1 MGKTKSWALGQRPA
15 GLMRGGPL
23 KIGVIGV
30 GVMGSNHA
38 RVLSEMAGVTLVG
51 VVDPDRTQREL
62 VGRNLGCVVFAD
74 LVALIESGF
83 EAGALPATTHLHP
96 DRA

>member
-1 MGKTKSWALGQRPA
+1 MGKTELWALGQGPA
-15 GLMRGGPL
+15 GLVRGGPL

-62 VGRNLGCVVFAD
+62 SGAIWVVRCSR
-74 LVALIESGF
+74 IS
-83 EAGALPATTHLHP
+83 TRWS
-96 DRA
+96 RAASRR